1 VFALHECSITAA
13 PRLHNVGSVSAVCS
27 GQMQLHT
34 SLEGRVKLLLAL
46 AVKVANVVQRHG
58 LALHGV
64 VLAVPRLDRFDLYT
78 HHAGQLFCRRL
89 GSKGVGSG

>member
-1 VFALHECSITAA
+1 
-13 PRLHNVGSVSAVCS
+13 
-27 GQMQLHT
+27 MQLHT

-46 AVKVANVVQRHG
+46 AVQVANVVQRHG

-78 HHAGQLFCRRL
+78 HHAGRLDKSHKTVEVSEGLRVVPVRRSTDGL
-89 GSKGVGSG
+89 QNAKDRQSLP